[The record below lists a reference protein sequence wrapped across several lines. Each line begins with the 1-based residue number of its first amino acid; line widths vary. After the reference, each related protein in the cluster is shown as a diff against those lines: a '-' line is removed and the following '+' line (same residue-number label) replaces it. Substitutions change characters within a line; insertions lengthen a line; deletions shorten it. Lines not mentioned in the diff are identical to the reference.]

1 MKLVEK
7 MILLAQMLRENE
19 KYTLDIESSLKAQ
32 LDYFLNQKNMFK
44 DDLLHSELIDTTEKI
59 LALKNRND
67 ELLEQIHG
75 RTKGLLRDEELKI
88 FRRDYNLYQEHK
100 PNYQLMI
107 ERSEHLDEEL
117 LQAVKQEVGNIS
129 RWEYAGIEL
138 NPSNGIF
145 TRSMLS
151 CDPLYLYTGNVT
163 DMDAV
168 RNRFNEFFREK
179 RLFCYSNFKDFPQDQ
194 MGVAVSVNCYE
205 FWPLDPIKDEMKHVF
220 NLLRPGGMFVFTYND
235 CETEASL
242 DLCANNYRSYNTK
255 ELMSKMVEML
265 GFDIVRTECIRKA
278 HSFMVV
284 KKPGERTT
292 QKLSAPLVTIN
303 QQF

>member
-100 PNYQLMI
+100 LNY
-107 ERSEHLDEEL
+107 
-117 LQAVKQEVGNIS
+117 
-129 RWEYAGIEL
+129 
-138 NPSNGIF
+138 
-145 TRSMLS
+145 
-151 CDPLYLYTGNVT
+151 
-163 DMDAV
+163 
-168 RNRFNEFFREK
+168 
-179 RLFCYSNFKDFPQDQ
+179 
-194 MGVAVSVNCYE
+194 
-205 FWPLDPIKDEMKHVF
+205 
-220 NLLRPGGMFVFTYND
+220 
-235 CETEASL
+235 
-242 DLCANNYRSYNTK
+242 
-255 ELMSKMVEML
+255 
-265 GFDIVRTECIRKA
+265 
-278 HSFMVV
+278 
-284 KKPGERTT
+284 
-292 QKLSAPLVTIN
+292 
-303 QQF
+303 